1 MVMMLL
7 SATDSLLL
15 VVDIQDRLLP
25 VMQDGARV
33 AHNTGI
39 LLQAAQALSVPA
51 AITEQYP
58 KGLGATV
65 DAIRA
70 LAGAS
75 PVLEKQHFSAWGD
88 PAIRAHI
95 EVAGRQQM
103 VICGIEAHVCV
114 LQTALDLAGTGYR
127 VAVVADAVSSRQ
139 AASAA
144 LAQQR
149 MAAAGVML
157 VSTEMCLF
165 EWLGHAGHPQFRALS
180 RLIK

>member
-1 MVMMLL
+1 MLL

-25 VMQDGARV
+25 VMHDGARV
-33 AHNTGI
+33 VRNTGI
-39 LLQAAQALSVPA
+39 LLQAAQALQVPA

-65 DAIRA
+65 EAVRSQA
-70 LAGAS
+70 AAV
-75 PVLEKQHFSAWGD
+75 PVLEKLHFSAWAD

-95 EVAGRQQM
+95 EAAGRQQI
-103 VICGIEAHVCV
+103 VVSGIEAHVCV
-114 LQTALDLAGTGYR
+114 LQTALELRGAGYR

-139 AASAA
+139 ADSAA
-144 LAQQR
+144 LALQR
-149 MAAAGVML
+149 MSAAGVMA

-165 EWLGHAGHPQFRALS
+165 EWLGHAAHPQFRALS